1 MKIRKEMKAV
11 IMVLFIS
18 VFFVACTNE
27 APSAIDN
34 EVVDTQSDAN
44 TGGTTEEE
52 DKAVEEDIQDNET
65 IPETETR
72 EYQGIMSYYNKD
84 YDYSMMISERFMIDE
99 WAGDI
104 YLSETAMDE
113 LYENHIYYTIYGDQ
127 QDSIGTQVVEKL
139 VGIGVMTE
147 KNYQVYQEDTEYV
160 RLPLVETV
168 NNIGNYKIVTTSE
181 TLDRVYMYPIF
192 HTDGA
197 LLESNIKGGRQESKT
212 IEEAKAKA
220 VIEAVVEKTDSD
232 SLLHFE
238 IEDYGVVIHLPKA
251 MLTQETIGRLGIE
264 TQSQFEETSKMHY
277 EFVLDYTTDG
287 GTVQRLIDVA
297 VVDKGYEMT
306 EGQEVL
312 YETKDYLVIGTEDE
326 TGNGDNIDMGNMS
339 DIVTVE
345 E

>member
-1 MKIRKEMKAV
+1 MRIRKEMKAV

-34 EVVDTQSDAN
+34 EAVDTQSNAN
-44 TGGTTEEE
+44 AEVIMEEE
-52 DKAVEEDIQDNET
+52 DEAVEEDIQDNET
-65 IPETETR
+65 ISESESR

-104 YLSETAMDE
+104 YLSETGMDK
-113 LYENHIYYTIYGDQ
+113 LYENHIYYTIHGDQ
-127 QDSIGTQVVEKL
+127 QDSFGTQIVEKL

-147 KNYQVYQEDTEYV
+147 KNYQVYQGDTDYV
-160 RLPLVETV
+160 TLPIVETV
-168 NNIGNYKIVTTSE
+168 KNFGNYKIVTTSE
-181 TLDRVYMYPIF
+181 TLDRVYMYPLF

-197 LLESNIKGGRQESKT
+197 LLESNIKDGRQEIKT
-212 IEEAKAKA
+212 IEEAKAKE
-220 VIEAVVEKTDSD
+220 VIEEVVEKTDSD

-251 MLTQETIGRLGIE
+251 MITQETIGRLGIE

-287 GTVQRLIDVA
+287 GAVQRLIDVA
-297 VVDKGYEMT
+297 IVDKGYEMT
-306 EGQEVL
+306 EGQVVL
-312 YETKDYLVIGTEDE
+312 YETKDYLVISTEDE
-326 TGNGDNIDMGNMS
+326 AGNGDNIDMGNMS
-339 DIVTVE
+339 DIVTIE